1 MLQKKKTKKSFLGKR
16 IKNAEE
22 PKRVLFKVKPLEK
35 IRQVKIKK
43 PSKPVKSLIKT
54 TVHFQPSSE
63 KLTPI
68 NIIKPTKPKKPEL
81 VKQIE
86 SSIYKLRVKI
96 IGIGGG
102 GSSIISE
109 IAPEIK
115 KVNFVAA
122 NTDLQALKEVGKR
135 AIHFQFGKRLT
146 QGLGTGMNPE
156 LGEQAAQETNEKIKK
171 ILEGQDICVLISCLG
186 GGTGSGAAPVF
197 AKISKK
203 LGNITLGIFT
213 LPFEFEG
220 EKKMEVARASL
231 EKLRPNLNAL
241 ILISNQRVFQI
252 IDTKTPLKKALSSI
266 NKTLAQS
273 LEGLTE
279 LFYSPGLIAID
290 FANFKT
296 ILTGREK
303 LTFLNTIEAKTS
315 NEIEEVA
322 KKALSNPL
330 YSYSTQG
337 AKGILFN
344 IAGGENLSLDGIKQ
358 IGSIISNSANPRA
371 RIIWGITQN
380 EKYKNK
386 IKITLLAIGCQEKE
400 CQNEKERAI
409 KCTLCNNNFVVRKNI
424 YE

>member
-303 LTFLNTIEAKTS
+303 LTFLNTIEAKAS
-315 NEIEEVA
+315 NEIEEIA
-322 KKALSNPL
+322 KKALYNPL

-400 CQNEKERAI
+400 HQNEKERAI

>member
-1 MLQKKKTKKSFLGKR
+1 MFQKKKTKKSFLGKR

-35 IRQVKIKK
+35 IRRVKRKK
-43 PSKPVKSLIKT
+43 PSKPVKSLVKT
-54 TVHFQPSSE
+54 TVHPQPSSE

-186 GGTGSGAAPVF
+186 GGTGSGATPVF

-231 EKLRPNLNAL
+231 EKLKPNLNAL

-252 IDTKTPLKKALSSI
+252 IDTKTPLKKAFSSI

-273 LEGLTE
+273 LKGL
-279 LFYSPGLIAID
+279 LGLIYSPGLINID

-296 ILTGREK
+296 VLAGKEK

-322 KKALSNPL
+322 KKVLSNPL
-330 YSYSTQG
+330 YSYSAQG
-337 AKGILFN
+337 TKGILFN
-344 IAGGENLSLDGIKQ
+344 IAGGENLSLDEIKQ
-358 IGSIISNSANPRA
+358 IGSIISNSVKPGAKV
-371 RIIWGITQN
+371 IWGITQN

-386 IKITLLAIGCQEKE
+386 IKITLLATGCQEKE
-400 CQNEKERAI
+400 CQNEKEKPLKKSKI
-409 KCTLCNNNFVVRKNI
+409 F
-424 YE
+424 

>member
-35 IRQVKIKK
+35 IRRVKIKK

-122 NTDLQALKEVGKR
+122 NTNLQALKEVGKR

-231 EKLRPNLNAL
+231 EKLKPNLNAL

-296 ILTGREK
+296 VLAGKEK

-322 KKALSNPL
+322 KKVLSNPL

-371 RIIWGITQN
+371 RIIWGIAQN

-386 IKITLLAIGCQEKE
+386 IKITLLATGCREKE
-400 CQNEKERAI
+400 CQNEKEKSLKKSKI
-409 KCTLCNNNFVVRKNI
+409 F
-424 YE
+424 

>member
-386 IKITLLAIGCQEKE
+386 IKITLLATGCQEKE
-400 CQNEKERAI
+400 HQNEKEKSLKKSKI
-409 KCTLCNNNFVVRKNI
+409 F
-424 YE
+424 

>member
-400 CQNEKERAI
+400 HQNEKERAI